1 MNKIK
6 YGRQDISEDDIASVV
21 KVLRSD
27 LLTQGPM
34 VPAFER
40 SVSQYCK
47 AKFAVAVNSATSAL
61 HIAYKALD
69 LKNDD
74 LLWTSANTFVATAN
88 AAIMCGAKVD
98 FLDIDPNTYNICVDK
113 LEKKL
118 INAKEINMLPK
129 IVVPVFMCGQSCDMK
144 RIKELSK
151 EYNFKIVEDASHG
164 IGGAYKNHKIGSAN
178 FADIT
183 VLSFH
188 PVKIITTGEGGMAL
202 TNNKLIFE
210 KMQRLRSHGITGDKK
225 LFTKRNSSEIWN
237 YQQIE
242 LGNNYRMTDIQ
253 AALGISQLKR
263 VDEFVL
269 KRNKIAKRYNN
280 LLKDLNVTVP
290 LVSDDCYSSFH
301 LYVIRLNKKG
311 IKTTQKN
318 LYDKLTES
326 GIQVN
331 LHYIPVHR
339 QPYYESLGFREGYC
353 PEAEKYHKDAL
364 TIPLHPLLSDEEIN
378 FISSKLYE
386 FL

>member
-1 MNKIK
+1 M
-6 YGRQDISEDDIASVV
+6 RRFRA
-21 KVLRSD
+21 
-27 LLTQGPM
+27 
-34 VPAFER
+34 
-40 SVSQYCK
+40 
-47 AKFAVAVNSATSAL
+47 
-61 HIAYKALD
+61 
-69 LKNDD
+69 
-74 LLWTSANTFVATAN
+74 
-88 AAIMCGAKVD
+88 
-98 FLDIDPNTYNICVDK
+98 
-113 LEKKL
+113 
-118 INAKEINMLPK
+118 
-129 IVVPVFMCGQSCDMK
+129 
-144 RIKELSK
+144 
-151 EYNFKIVEDASHG
+151 
-164 IGGAYKNHKIGSAN
+164 
-178 FADIT
+178 
-183 VLSFH
+183 
-188 PVKIITTGEGGMAL
+188 
-202 TNNKLIFE
+202 
-210 KMQRLRSHGITGDKK
+210 HGITSNRGQFAERPDC
-225 LFTKRNSSEIWN
+225 EIWN

-280 LLKDLNVTVP
+280 LLEDLNVTVP

-311 IKTTQKN
+311 IKTSQKN
-318 LYDKLTES
+318 LYNKLTES

-378 FISSKLYE
+378 FISGKLYE

>member
-1 MNKIK
+1 M
-6 YGRQDISEDDIASVV
+6 
-21 KVLRSD
+21 RS
-27 LLTQGPM
+27 
-34 VPAFER
+34 
-40 SVSQYCK
+40 SVSNYCK
-47 AKFAVAVNSATSAL
+47 AKYAVAVNSATSAL

-69 LKNDD
+69 LKSNDF
-74 LLWTSANTFVATAN
+74 LWTSANTFVATAN

-98 FLDIDPNTYNICVDK
+98 FLDINPDTYNICIDK

-118 INAKEINMLPK
+118 IEAKNLNKLPK
-129 IVVPVFMCGQSCDMK
+129 IVVPVFMCGQSCDME

-151 EYNFKIVEDASHG
+151 QYDFKIVEDASHG
-164 IGGAYKNHKIGSAN
+164 IGGSYKNHKIGSSK
-178 FADIT
+178 FSDIT

-202 TNNKLIFE
+202 TNDKLIFE
-210 KMQRLRSHGITGDKK
+210 KMQRLRSHGITGDSK
-225 LFTKRNSSEIWN
+225 LFSRRDSSEIWN

-269 KRNKIAKRYNN
+269 KRNEIAKKYNK
-280 LLKDLNVTVP
+280 LLKGTNVTVP

-311 IKTTQKN
+311 INITQKE
-318 LYDKLTES
+318 LYKRLTES

-339 QPYYESLGFREGYC
+339 QPFYESLGFKEGYC

-364 TIPLHPLLSDEEIN
+364 TIPLHPLLSDDEIN
-378 FISSKLYE
+378 FITEKNI
-386 FL
+386 